1 MNSSFREARLPQSWK
16 EADITPIP
24 KQKPVKDVNKHLRPI
39 SLTPVLSKVAED
51 YVVGRFLK
59 PAVLKKVDPQQFGTV
74 PGSNTTYALISM
86 LHSWNSSTD
95 GNGATVRVVLFD
107 FRKAFDL
114 IDHHI
119 LVQKLVSY
127 DIPYVIVTWIIDFLT
142 SRKQRVKLSQEC
154 HSEWGAIPSGVPQGT
169 KLGPWLFIIMIND
182 LNISG
187 VDMWKYVDD
196 STFAEIIQKD
206 EISHI
211 QATVDDLAN
220 KSRVDKFQLNDS
232 KCKELRISFSK
243 SNKEFDPIMVNNTSL
258 ETVEHVKILGL
269 NVSNNLKWNVH
280 INEIVKKAS
289 KRLYFL
295 TQLKRSNVGCKELVQ
310 FFKSCIRSLIEY
322 ACPVYHDSLPEY
334 LSKDLERIQK
344 RAMRIIYPSIPY
356 DEALTT
362 AELVPLFQRRQE
374 ITDKLFQQ
382 ILNDDTHKLHKLL
395 PTVNNTS
402 LNLRKKSTFILPRV
416 KTDRFKKSFIIFNS
430 LKA

>member
-1 MNSSFREARLPQSWK
+1 MSVS
-16 EADITPIP
+16 
-24 KQKPVKDVNKHLRPI
+24 
-39 SLTPVLSKVAED
+39 
-51 YVVGRFLK
+51 
-59 PAVLKKVDPQQFGTV
+59 
-74 PGSNTTYALISM
+74 
-86 LHSWNSSTD
+86 
-95 GNGATVRVVLFD
+95 VRVVLFD

-127 DIPYVIVTWIIDFLT
+127 DIPYGIVTWIIDFLT
-142 SRKQRVKLSQEC
+142 NRKQRVKLSQEC
-154 HSEWGAIPSGVPQGT
+154 HSEWGAIPSGVSQGT

-258 ETVEHVKILGL
+258 EIVEHVKILGV

-280 INEIVKKAS
+280 INELVKKAS

-322 ACPVYHDSLPEY
+322 ACSVYHDSLPEY

-344 RAMRIIYPSIPY
+344 WAMCIIYPSIPY

-362 AELVPLFQRRQE
+362 AEIIPGSLS
-374 ITDKLFQQ
+374 
-382 ILNDDTHKLHKLL
+382 
-395 PTVNNTS
+395 TS
-402 LNLRKKSTFILPRV
+402 SRNYR
-416 KTDRFKKSFIIFNS
+416 
-430 LKA
+430 